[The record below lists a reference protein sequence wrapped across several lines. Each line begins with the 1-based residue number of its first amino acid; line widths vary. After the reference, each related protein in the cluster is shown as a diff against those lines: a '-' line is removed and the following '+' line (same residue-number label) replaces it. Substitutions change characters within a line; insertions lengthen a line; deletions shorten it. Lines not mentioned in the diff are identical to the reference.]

1 MLHNSSTTL
10 PKQAEHDS
18 ATACCRVRNT
28 STKHWMPEED
38 KLLTQLVLKHGAQAW
53 SFIASH
59 FDGRHPGKSCRLRWL
74 NQLDPGVNREPFSEW
89 EDAVIVRG
97 AEVSF
102 QGCSLASCLQ
112 AFSWTSA
119 SIKSLSLSVRTWS
132 GDRGKGMLQ
141 HAV

>member
-1 MLHNSSTTL
+1 MAKGDGAFCLLQGRQHLHQALGAAPKGAGCTTVLHSGYTTL
-10 PKQAEHDS
+10 PQLAEHDS

-28 STKHWMPEED
+28 STKHWTPEED

-97 AEVSF
+97 AEVSS
-102 QGCSLASCLQ
+102 QMS
-112 AFSWTSA
+112 
-119 SIKSLSLSVRTWS
+119 SIVV
-132 GDRGKGMLQ
+132 
-141 HAV
+141 A

>member
-1 MLHNSSTTL
+1 
-10 PKQAEHDS
+10 
-18 ATACCRVRNT
+18 
-28 STKHWMPEED
+28 MPEED

-97 AEVSF
+97 AEEH
-102 QGCSLASCLQ
+102 GH
-112 AFSWTSA
+112 SWA
-119 SIKSLSLSVRTWS
+119 SIAKLLPTRRTDNAVKNRWNSSLKKWE
-132 GDRGKGMLQ
+132 KG
-141 HAV
+141 AVQRRPRNR

>member
-1 MLHNSSTTL
+1 MLHSGCA
-10 PKQAEHDS
+10 QARLSWEHKTS
-18 ATACCRVRNT
+18 APACCRVRNT
-28 STKHWMPEED
+28 STIHWTPEED

-97 AEVSF
+97 AEVRSHM
-102 QGCSLASCLQ
+102 SSRVVA
-112 AFSWTSA
+112 
-119 SIKSLSLSVRTWS
+119 
-132 GDRGKGMLQ
+132 Q
-141 HAV
+141 HPVFEG